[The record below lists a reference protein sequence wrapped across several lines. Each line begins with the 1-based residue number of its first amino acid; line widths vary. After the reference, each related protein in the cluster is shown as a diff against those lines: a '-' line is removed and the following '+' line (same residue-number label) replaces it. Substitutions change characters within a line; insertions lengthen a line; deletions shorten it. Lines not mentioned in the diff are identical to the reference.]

1 LGEFHA
7 AKIGRQFCS
16 EAAQEKKVCPSCLFF
31 RRDNNE
37 PRYFFLAT
45 FLAAAF
51 FGAGLAALDLTI
63 FLAMMFFELS
73 LSMCGM
79 IGFPA
84 AEGIMGRANHIVNDR
99 NEIIFAPR
107 RAGMPVF
114 ICEYKACASPERVH
128 ARLTC

>member
-1 LGEFHA
+1 MRRKWGIDSA
-7 AKIGRQFCS
+7 RNCAGRKF
-16 EAAQEKKVCPSCLFF
+16 APPVFF

-37 PRYFFLAT
+37 PRYFFLVT

-51 FGAGLAALDLTI
+51 LGAGLAALDLTI
-63 FLAMMFFELS
+63 FLAMMFFGLS
-73 LSMCGM
+73 LSVCGM

-107 RAGMPVF
+107 RAGTPVF
-114 ICEYKACASPERVH
+114 IYEYNACAPPERVH
-128 ARLTC
+128 AHVTC